1 MPSGF
6 GYVADLRFRK
16 GVVSIAPHTPP
27 KRAPLLLQCR
37 SCPQRYR
44 LSGRCSTQEG
54 ETRCKVGRIRT
65 VRRRLGQLQ
74 RRLLV
79 PLILYKYF
87 PNGGVE
93 VCGTS
98 HTTAYPGAQ
107 AHMNVG
113 GNHSFAVYD
122 TQGNVVWTTSPTPT
136 AGGPTS
142 ACSRTQGVAR
152 WRMPTTRGTSSSGRA
167 ERPSV

>member
-1 MPSGF
+1 M
-6 GYVADLRFRK
+6 
-16 GVVSIAPHTPP
+16 
-27 KRAPLLLQCR
+27 
-37 SCPQRYR
+37 
-44 LSGRCSTQEG
+44 
-54 ETRCKVGRIRT
+54 GRIRT

-122 TQGNVVWTTSPTPT
+122 TQGNVVWTTSPHTDSWGYDIRLLT
-136 AGGPTS
+136 NTGGGEVEN
-142 ACSRTQGVAR
+142 ANH
-152 WRMPTTRGTSSSGRA
+152 TRDFVSGRA